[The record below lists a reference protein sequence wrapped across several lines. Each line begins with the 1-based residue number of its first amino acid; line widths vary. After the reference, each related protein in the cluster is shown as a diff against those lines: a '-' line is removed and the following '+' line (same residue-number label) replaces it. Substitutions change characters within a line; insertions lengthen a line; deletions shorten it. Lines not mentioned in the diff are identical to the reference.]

1 MCLENLAQST
11 ACVRNEFLSDH
22 LKAMQRH
29 IQDSHVRCTQQQTA
43 SAEPDASNRFRATL
57 EAAAWQEQFLCAKEL
72 LSHPKLQRDNG
83 GSVAEARK
91 ACKHLT
97 RYESCASTGLRSQ
110 AGREDAELAGHMEY
124 FFRALTRKHRSKCFV
139 AWQTPA
145 AKLGKRPQLLRA
157 VISDFEANGTSET
170 QECDVYNSTAEFFAC
185 GLRFTEI
192 VSYNPPKEKI
202 CMAYL
207 TFEACA
213 TAAQCRASLSEFNA
227 HAMHVR
233 SVVLSPYEPYCRGF
247 VPPEVNENIDVIT
260 IVSREPYTGPPGP
273 QPPPPVTV
281 PPWTPEGP
289 KRPTG
294 PKEPTG
300 PKRPTGRTGPTVPT
314 KPTGPTVP
322 PRCNQDMYLEK
333 YFECGV
339 KFVIN
344 VDSVMAEHKKNHEC
358 RVCSAVADH
367 QACVSAIGKDTHCSD
382 QEISIKKDLNYIDN
396 ELRSAPGV
404 KCPRDKCHRKTEHET
419 GMAFPPKLPP
429 ASTH

>member
-1 MCLENLAQST
+1 MDDVKITE
-11 ACVRNEFLSDH
+11 R
-22 LKAMQRH
+22 
-29 IQDSHVRCTQQQTA
+29 I
-43 SAEPDASNRFRATL
+43 P
-57 EAAAWQEQFLCAKEL
+57 
-72 LSHPKLQRDNG
+72 
-83 GSVAEARK
+83 
-91 ACKHLT
+91 
-97 RYESCASTGLRSQ
+97 
-110 AGREDAELAGHMEY
+110 REDERSLV
-124 FFRALTRKHRSKCFV
+124 RKK
-139 AWQTPA
+139 
-145 AKLGKRPQLLRA
+145 A

-294 PKEPTG
+294 PKG
-300 PKRPTGRTGPTVPT
+300 PTGRTGPTVPT

-358 RVCSAVADH
+358 RVC
-367 QACVSAIGKDTHCSD
+367 
-382 QEISIKKDLNYIDN
+382 
-396 ELRSAPGV
+396 
-404 KCPRDKCHRKTEHET
+404 
-419 GMAFPPKLPP
+419 
-429 ASTH
+429 